1 MTNADC
7 IVDSFDPEV
16 SPKNKRQLTV
26 SYVRRLPDRRLVP
39 ALIMKGEWL
48 AAAGFSTGTRVEV
61 RVMDGCIVL
70 TAVEPEPELEAAMR
84 RVEELSARKQK
95 QVREFIGVTGL
106 RDQDCGDRQDFN
118 VMLYIATPDLYS
130 SIKSVQR
137 SF

>member
-39 ALIMKGEWL
+39 AMIMKGQWL

-70 TAVEPEPELEAAMR
+70 TAGEPEPELEAAMR
-84 RVEELSARKQK
+84 GVEKLSARKQK
-95 QVREFIGVTGL
+95 QGRGIIGVIGG
-106 RDQDCGDRQDFN
+106 RG
-118 VMLYIATPDLYS
+118 
-130 SIKSVQR
+130 
-137 SF
+137 

>member
-1 MTNADC
+1 MLAHTRTADHNYYFERIATMTNADC

-39 ALIMKGEWL
+39 ALIMKGQWL

-61 RVMDGCIVL
+61 RVMEGCIVL

-84 RVEELSARKQK
+84 RVEKLSARKQK
-95 QVREFIGVTGL
+95 QVREFIGVIGG
-106 RDQDCGDRQDFN
+106 RG
-118 VMLYIATPDLYS
+118 
-130 SIKSVQR
+130 
-137 SF
+137 

>member
-39 ALIMKGEWL
+39 AMIMKGEWL

-84 RVEELSARKQK
+84 RVEKLSAR
-95 QVREFIGVTGL
+95 
-106 RDQDCGDRQDFN
+106 
-118 VMLYIATPDLYS
+118 S
-130 SIKSVQR
+130 R
-137 SF
+137 SRSESLSG

>member
-39 ALIMKGEWL
+39 ALIMKGDWL

-70 TAVEPEPELEAAMR
+70 TAVEPEPELEAVMR
-84 RVEELSARKQK
+84 RVEKLSARKQK
-95 QVREFIGVTGL
+95 QVREFIGVIGG
-106 RDQDCGDRQDFN
+106 RG
-118 VMLYIATPDLYS
+118 
-130 SIKSVQR
+130 
-137 SF
+137 

>member
-39 ALIMKGEWL
+39 AMIMKGQWL

-84 RVEELSARKQK
+84 RVEKLSAR
-95 QVREFIGVTGL
+95 
-106 RDQDCGDRQDFN
+106 
-118 VMLYIATPDLYS
+118 S
-130 SIKSVQR
+130 R
-137 SF
+137 SRSESLSG

>member
-39 ALIMKGEWL
+39 ALIMKGQWL

-84 RVEELSARKQK
+84 RVEKLSAR
-95 QVREFIGVTGL
+95 
-106 RDQDCGDRQDFN
+106 
-118 VMLYIATPDLYS
+118 S
-130 SIKSVQR
+130 R
-137 SF
+137 SRSESLSG

>member
-1 MTNADC
+1 MRQHTRTADHNYYLPGIATLTKADC

-39 ALIMKGEWL
+39 AMIMKGQWL

-84 RVEELSARKQK
+84 RVEKLSARKQK
-95 QVREFIGVTGL
+95 QVREFIGVIGG
-106 RDQDCGDRQDFN
+106 RG
-118 VMLYIATPDLYS
+118 
-130 SIKSVQR
+130 
-137 SF
+137 

>member
-70 TAVEPEPELEAAMR
+70 TAVSRNRSWKPR
-84 RVEELSARKQK
+84 CRVEKLSARKQK
-95 QVREFIGVTGL
+95 QVREFIGVIG
-106 RDQDCGDRQDFN
+106 DGVEGQDWN
-118 VMLYIATPDLYS
+118 VSDL
-130 SIKSVQR
+130 SIEMHRHPGPVLIHQIR
-137 SF
+137 TTFL

>member
-48 AAAGFSTGTRVEV
+48 AAAGFDRHPGGGAG
-61 RVMDGCIVL
+61 DG
-70 TAVEPEPELEAAMR
+70 
-84 RVEELSARKQK
+84 
-95 QVREFIGVTGL
+95 GL
-106 RDQDCGDRQDFN
+106 YRADGG
-118 VMLYIATPDLYS
+118 
-130 SIKSVQR
+130 
-137 SF
+137 

>member
-61 RVMDGCIVL
+61 RVMEGCIVL
-70 TAVEPEPELEAAMR
+70 TAGEPELEAAMR
-84 RVEELSARKQK
+84 SVEKLSARKQK
-95 QVREFIGVTGL
+95 QVREFIGVIGG
-106 RDQDCGDRQDFN
+106 RG
-118 VMLYIATPDLYS
+118 
-130 SIKSVQR
+130 
-137 SF
+137 

>member
-1 MTNADC
+1 MLAHTRTADHNYYFERIATMTNADC

-61 RVMDGCIVL
+61 RVMEGCIVL

-84 RVEELSARKQK
+84 RVEKLSARKQK
-95 QVREFIGVTGL
+95 QVREFIGVIGG
-106 RDQDCGDRQDFN
+106 RG
-118 VMLYIATPDLYS
+118 
-130 SIKSVQR
+130 
-137 SF
+137 

>member
-1 MTNADC
+1 VRQHTRTADHNYYLPRIATMTNADC

-48 AAAGFSTGTRVEV
+48 AAAGFSTGIRVEV

-84 RVEELSARKQK
+84 RVEKLSARKQK
-95 QVREFIGVTGL
+95 QVREFIGVIGG
-106 RDQDCGDRQDFN
+106 RG
-118 VMLYIATPDLYS
+118 
-130 SIKSVQR
+130 
-137 SF
+137 

>member
-1 MTNADC
+1 MLAHTRTADHNYYLQGIATMTNADC

-61 RVMDGCIVL
+61 RVMEGCIVL

-84 RVEELSARKQK
+84 RVEKLSARKQK
-95 QVREFIGVTGL
+95 QVREFIGVIGG
-106 RDQDCGDRQDFN
+106 RG
-118 VMLYIATPDLYS
+118 
-130 SIKSVQR
+130 
-137 SF
+137 

>member
-39 ALIMKGEWL
+39 AMIMKGQWL
-48 AAAGFSTGTRVEV
+48 AAAGFSTGTQVEV
-61 RVMDGCIVL
+61 RVMEGCIVL

-84 RVEELSARKQK
+84 RVEKL
-95 QVREFIGVTGL
+95 
-106 RDQDCGDRQDFN
+106 
-118 VMLYIATPDLYS
+118 
-130 SIKSVQR
+130 
-137 SF
+137 

>member
-39 ALIMKGEWL
+39 AMIMKGQWL

-70 TAVEPEPELEAAMR
+70 R
-84 RVEELSARKQK
+84 RLSR
-95 QVREFIGVTGL
+95 
-106 RDQDCGDRQDFN
+106 N
-118 VMLYIATPDLYS
+118 
-130 SIKSVQR
+130 R
-137 SF
+137 SWKPRCAGWRSCRPGSRSRSESLSG